1 MKFWNAIDA
10 IKWICIIIVLFGIL
24 FAMDLANIP
33 SRFIDGFNHINEN
46 IFSTAVNAFVVIILY
61 IISYYAI
68 EKHQKDKTDE
78 AEKREQI
85 KEGNTKEVAELLIC
99 NTYTQ
104 CMKTIESVQDDRRF
118 KNYIIPK
125 VGYGGTVRD
134 EKKLEE
140 YINFPF
146 QNFEQ
151 IMDLAKAGYVT
162 REELDEYLNIRS
174 DFKNTIKSKI
184 EYHDDSEDTEVK
196 KLFNTIVNQEIDKLY
211 EKLREHICQKNS

>member
-99 NTYTQ
+99 NTYNT
-104 CMKTIESVQDDRRF
+104 
-118 KNYIIPK
+118 KNYNNNIYIYVNIYII
-125 VGYGGTVRD
+125 
-134 EKKLEE
+134 
-140 YINFPF
+140 
-146 QNFEQ
+146 
-151 IMDLAKAGYVT
+151 
-162 REELDEYLNIRS
+162 
-174 DFKNTIKSKI
+174 
-184 EYHDDSEDTEVK
+184 
-196 KLFNTIVNQEIDKLY
+196 
-211 EKLREHICQKNS
+211 